1 MGLVAIT
8 TGADGKGVNMTIF
21 KEFMIDFIRHYQYYA
36 DGVLENMTEQQVKEI
51 YDSIIDWIG

>member
-1 MGLVAIT
+1 MGKELI
-8 TGADGKGVNMTIF
+8 MTVYM
-21 KEFMIDFIRHYQYYA
+21 EFMIDFIKNYQYYA